1 MEFELLRK
9 GEKQVM
15 DIFWSTGRQLTSL
28 DLHATMQDAMSI
40 AHLHRTLQSLKQK
53 GYIAVCGLEEPV
65 THPTRKFE
73 TRIGKTEYVARLVES
88 QGLCDSAL
96 AQIGLS
102 FLRKPK
108 KGQSE
113 EDRQKL
119 IAELEAMLEE
129 YKNGDDD

>member
-15 DIFWSTGRQLTSL
+15 DIFWSKGKPLTSL
-28 DLHATMQDAMSI
+28 DLHAIMKDGMSI

-53 GYIAVCGLEEPV
+53 GYIAVCGLEESV
-65 THPTRKFE
+65 THPTRKFD
-73 TRIGKTEYVARLVES
+73 TRIEKTEYVARLVES

-102 FLRKPK
+102 FLRKP
-108 KGQSE
+108 
-113 EDRQKL
+113 
-119 IAELEAMLEE
+119 
-129 YKNGDDD
+129 

>member
-1 MEFELLRK
+1 MPFDVHLMISDPDKYINEFVTQQTEFIT
-9 GEKQVM
+9 V
-15 DIFWSTGRQLTSL
+15 
-28 DLHATMQDAMSI
+28 HAEACI
-40 AHLHRTLQSLKQK
+40 HLHRTLQSLKQK
-53 GYIAVCGLEEPV
+53 GYIAVCGLEESV
-65 THPTRKFE
+65 THPTRKFD
-73 TRIGKTEYVARLVES
+73 TRIEKTEYVARLVES

-129 YKNGDDD
+129 YKNGEDD